1 MVNKSW
7 NDQLSEI
14 VAELKKHQNEDWC
27 SCIRQ
32 ISKQQNTPQFF
43 LDESHVHFETAKKFI
58 EETFPNAVICTDM
71 SQVHDFEY
79 A

>member
-1 MVNKSW
+1 
-7 NDQLSEI
+7 
-14 VAELKKHQNEDWC
+14 
-27 SCIRQ
+27 
-32 ISKQQNTPQFF
+32 